1 MKLTISQKDLQKHIQ
16 IAQKAISPRNTVQI
30 LDGILFEAKNGMLH
44 LSSTDLELG
53 IKTEVPCEVR
63 EEGKAVLSGV
73 IIGNITRKLP
83 QDLVSMETEGT
94 QTEIRCKNSQ
104 FQLIGYQPEEYPAL
118 NTVNGE
124 PVLSIPGK
132 EWKTAIRQTLFATSQ
147 DDTKP
152 VLRGILF
159 DMREDGIYMVAL
171 DGFRI
176 AMRKL
181 SVQTDQRGSFI
192 IPGRALSEIQ
202 KITDDDQIITLFANK
217 GNMSFSFGET
227 IVNTRLLE
235 GQFIQ
240 YEKLLETEADV
251 HFETRKKDL
260 FDALERASL
269 LSGEE
274 RANLIKLYLSEDAC
288 AITSNTE
295 IGHVFESVEGTLTGE
310 PLEIAFN
317 ARYLLEGI
325 KEIESERV
333 KLSFSGPLK
342 PLIIRPVS
350 EEEGYT
356 YLVLPVRLGQENR

>member
-1 MKLTISQKDLQKHIQ
+1 MKLTIAQRDLQKHIQ

-30 LDGILFEAKNGMLH
+30 LDGILFEAKDGMLH

-63 EEGKAVLSGV
+63 EEGKAVLSGA

-83 QDLVSMETEGT
+83 QEPVSIETEGT

-104 FQLIGYQPEEYPAL
+104 FQLLGYPPEEYPEL
-118 NTVNGE
+118 NQVSGDPLMT
-124 PVLSIPGK
+124 IPGK

-152 VLRGILF
+152 VLRGVLF
-159 DMREDGIYMVAL
+159 DLREDGVYMVAL

-176 AMRKL
+176 SLRKL
-181 SVQTDQRGSFI
+181 GIQTDQRGSYV

-202 KITDDDQIITLFANK
+202 KITDDDQMVTLFANK

-227 IVNTRLLE
+227 IVNSRLLE

-240 YEKLLETEADV
+240 YEKLLETDSDV
-251 HFETRKKDL
+251 HFETKRKDL
-260 FDALERASL
+260 YDALERASL

-274 RANLIKLYLSEDAC
+274 RANLIKLYLSENAC

-295 IGHVFESVEGTLTGE
+295 IGHVFENVEGSLQGE

-325 KEIESERV
+325 KEIESDTVR
-333 KLSFSGPLK
+333 LSFSGPLK
-342 PLIIRPVS
+342 PLIIEPVS

-356 YLVLPVRLGQENR
+356 YLLLPVRLGQEGR

>member
-1 MKLTISQKDLQKHIQ
+1 MKLTIAQRDLQKHIQ

-30 LDGILFEAKNGMLH
+30 LDGILFETKDGMLH

-53 IKTEVPCEVR
+53 IQTEIPCEVR
-63 EEGKAVLSGV
+63 EEGKAVLAGN

-83 QDLVSMETEGT
+83 QDAVSMETEGT

-104 FQLIGYQPEEYPAL
+104 FQLLGYQPAEYPEL
-118 NTVNGE
+118 NVVSGE
-124 PVLSIPGK
+124 PLLSVPGK

-152 VLRGILF
+152 VLRGVLF
-159 DMREDGIYMVAL
+159 DLREDGIHMVAL

-181 SVQTDQRGSFI
+181 AVQTEQRGSYI

-202 KITDDDQIITLFANK
+202 KITDDDQIVTIFANK

-227 IVNTRLLE
+227 IVNSRLLE

-240 YEKLLETEADV
+240 YEKLLETDSDV
-251 HFETRKKDL
+251 HFETKRKDL
-260 FDALERASL
+260 YDALERASL

-274 RANLIKLYLSEDAC
+274 RANLIKLYLSDDAC

-295 IGHVFESVEGTLTGE
+295 IGHVFENVEGSLTGE

-325 KEIESERV
+325 KEIESETLR
-333 KLSFSGPLK
+333 LSFSGPLK
-342 PLIIRPVS
+342 PLIIQPVS

-356 YLVLPVRLGQENR
+356 YLVLPVRLGQDGR

>member
-1 MKLTISQKDLQKHIQ
+1 MKFTIPQKELQKHIQ
-16 IAQKAISPRNTVQI
+16 IAQRAISPRNTVQI
-30 LDGILFEAKNGMLH
+30 LDGILFEARDDLLH
-44 LSSTDLELG
+44 LTSTDLELG
-53 IKTEVPCEVR
+53 IKTEVPCEVT
-63 EEGKAVLSGV
+63 EEGRAVLSGN

-83 QDLVSMETEGT
+83 QDLVSMETEGN

-104 FQLIGYQPEEYPAL
+104 FQLIGYAPEEYPEL
-118 NTVNGE
+118 TTVSGS
-124 PVLSIPGK
+124 PLLSVPAK

-152 VLRGILF
+152 VLRGVLF
-159 DMREDGIYMVAL
+159 DLRDDGAYLVAL

-176 AMRKL
+176 ALRKL
-181 SVQTDQRGSFI
+181 NLQTEQRGSYI
-192 IPGRALSEIQ
+192 IPGRALSELQ
-202 KITDDDQIITLFANK
+202 KITDDDQMVSLFAGK
-217 GNMSFSFGET
+217 GNMSFSIGET
-227 IVNTRLLE
+227 ILNTRLLE

-251 HFETRKKDL
+251 YFETKKKDL

-274 RANLIKLYLSEDAC
+274 RANLIKLYLSENAC

-295 IGHVFESVEGTLTGE
+295 IGHVFENVEGTLQGE

-325 KEIESERV
+325 KEIETEDIR
-333 KLSFSGPLK
+333 LAFSGPLK
-342 PLIIRPVS
+342 PLIIEPVA
-350 EEEGYT
+350 EEEAYT
-356 YLVLPVRLGQENR
+356 YLVLPVRLGQDGR